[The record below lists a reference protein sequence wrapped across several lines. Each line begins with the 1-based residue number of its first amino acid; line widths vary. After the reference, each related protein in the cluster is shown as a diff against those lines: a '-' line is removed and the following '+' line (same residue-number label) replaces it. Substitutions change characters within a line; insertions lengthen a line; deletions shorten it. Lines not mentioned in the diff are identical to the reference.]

1 MSIFIADNVQSRT
14 SSTAPPSMVG
24 HITNS
29 GVFINRTRIVT
40 SAAASSNYFNFT
52 YSKQGG
58 TSTTLV
64 IDAVIPA
71 YNADNDL
78 AAYFIDIDGTKK
90 YTGIQAN
97 CNGANGSSSIQI
109 LQFWTG
115 LASGSRTITFGHN
128 TANATSNRPVNI
140 INPNTSDDG
149 RFSTGT
155 VILIHEIQQ

>member
-40 SAAASSNYFNFT
+40 SSAVSSNYFNFT

-58 TSTTLV
+58 TSTTLI
-64 IDAVIPA
+64 IDAVIPTW
-71 YNADNDL
+71 NSDSDM

-97 CNGANGSSSIQI
+97 CNGANGSANIQV

-115 LASGSRTITFGHN
+115 LASGSRTITFGQSS
-128 TANATSNRPVNI
+128 ANGTSNRPANV

-155 VILIHEIQQ
+155 VFLIHEIQQ